1 MIGRIASQDASVL
14 VLGESGTGKELVVR
28 ALYQHSSRATKP
40 FLAIDCTS
48 LSEAALEAEL
58 FGDERDTSR
67 GEPFG
72 KLQQLNGGTLFLD
85 EIADMGPTVQARLL
99 RFLESRQL
107 TGLGNRTRDLDVRV
121 IAASNRDLESLAAGG
136 HFRSDLLYRL
146 NGYSITLPP
155 LRERRGDVAILAH
168 HFLKSAAARLGRA
181 VREISPEAL
190 AILERHS
197 WPGNVRE
204 LQNVIRFAVI
214 QAVGEALAPESLPA
228 VLREGTRRDVAAY
241 DAFGV
246 RRLVDELLSSGSLDI
261 YRRVLME
268 VDRAMLEHI
277 LQHVKGN
284 QVHASELL
292 GISRT
297 TLRSK
302 LQAIHNPAVES

>member
-1 MIGRIASQDASVL
+1 MRSPTWGRRC
-14 VLGESGTGKELVVR
+14 K
-28 ALYQHSSRATKP
+28 
-40 FLAIDCTS
+40 
-48 LSEAALEAEL
+48 
-58 FGDERDTSR
+58 
-67 GEPFG
+67 
-72 KLQQLNGGTLFLD
+72 
-85 EIADMGPTVQARLL
+85 RLL

-168 HFLKSAAARLGRA
+168 HFLKSQAARLGRA